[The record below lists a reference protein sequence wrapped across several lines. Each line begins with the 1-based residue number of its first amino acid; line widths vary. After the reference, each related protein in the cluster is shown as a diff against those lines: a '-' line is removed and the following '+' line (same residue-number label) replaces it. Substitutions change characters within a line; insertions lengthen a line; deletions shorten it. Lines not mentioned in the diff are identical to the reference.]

1 MLKKN
6 ATSVQVVCLTIG
18 NEIVYHTMSV
28 IYLISGVAGKPV
40 VVLFRIGSRSGR
52 QNKMVWSVKNPVK
65 QKPKLIVE
73 FPYKERPFGK

>member
-1 MLKKN
+1 
-6 ATSVQVVCLTIG
+6 
-18 NEIVYHTMSV
+18 MSV
-28 IYLISGVAGKPV
+28 IYLISDVAGKPV

-52 QNKMVWSVKNPVK
+52 QSKMVWSVKNPAK